1 MKKIANFSVTYP
13 VTILMIVCSILLLG
27 YISFTNL
34 GIDLFPDFNNPRLY
48 VDIQSGDRPPE
59 EIEKQFVEAI
69 ESQAIRKK
77 NVVEVSSISRVGA
90 AHITVEYKW
99 NTDMDGAFLELQK
112 ALTSFSQNQ
121 DIDELNITQYNPNAA
136 PVMLL
141 GLSHPQISDMD
152 DLRRVAENYIRNE
165 LIRLEGVAEVELS
178 GEEIKEVV
186 IETDT
191 YLLQAYD
198 LTADDLVS
206 RINEYNQNVSGG
218 SIVELGIKYIIK
230 GVGLIQSLEDIENII
245 VTYRASQDTTSL
257 DQTVPVYLSEVA
269 DVRFNNKE
277 PVNIV
282 RLNGKRILGL
292 SVYKEM
298 RFNTVEA
305 VESILEKLDDIR
317 KTLSGYELTVVQNQG
332 AFITSAIREVE
343 ETALVGI
350 FLAVLILY
358 LFLRRVGATFVIC
371 IAIPVSIIATFNLMY
386 FNGLTLNIMT
396 LGGLALGAGML
407 VDNAIVV
414 VENIYRHLEAGY
426 SLKEASVLGTAQVGN
441 AITASTITTIVV
453 FLPIV
458 YLHGASGELF
468 KDQAWTVAF
477 SLFSSLIVAI
487 LIIPMLSS
495 KILTEKSRPDY
506 THSNSYQRYV
516 AFLER
521 VLQKKWLVIFSAAI
535 LVAGSILMLPVVG
548 SEFMPQTEVNSF
560 IIDITLPAGTELNQT
575 EQNVIRVEEIISAIT
590 GEDLEQV
597 YSHVGPRK
605 QETIYPEDE
614 NNAHIQ
620 VALKNDHQSPAG
632 DLMAKIGIA
641 LSAIPDLEAHISQ
654 EESALQSAVGSE
666 EAPFIVE
673 VKGEELDQIEAY
685 TEQIKTILQNNKMLF
700 NIETNFDEGQPEVNV
715 VLDRVRA
722 GNYNITINTI
732 RNQLQA
738 QLEGR
743 DAGQWETGGEL
754 KDITIK
760 SPDLTINQLNDIQL
774 TAGGQN
780 IYLMD
785 VANIVFSQAPREI
798 YRRNQMRIGRV
809 TANVNKEIAFDK
821 VVKQVEEELTSIDL
835 LPEYEIEVAG
845 EEAKRKESFAGL
857 KFALILSVILV
868 YMVLASQFESLLHPF
883 TILLTIPLAVVGSII
898 IFFILGQTLNIMAY
912 IGIIML
918 AGIAVND
925 SIILVDA
932 ITQLKREGLTR
943 IEAILEGA
951 RRRIRPIIMTSL
963 TTILALLPLTIGYG
977 EGAALR
983 SPMALAV
990 IGGLV
995 TSTILTLIVIPC
1007 VYMVLDQLRGRES
1020 Q

>member
-1 MKKIANFSVTYP
+1 MKKITNFSVNYP
-13 VTILMIVCSILLLG
+13 VTILMIICTILLLG

-48 VDIQSGDRPPE
+48 VDIQAGDRPPE

-77 NVVEVSSISRVGA
+77 NVVEVASVSRVGA
-90 AHITVEYKW
+90 AHIIVEYKW

-121 DIDELNITQYNPNAA
+121 DIDELDITQYNPNAA

-141 GLSHPQISDMD
+141 ALSHPQITDMD

-178 GEEIKEVV
+178 GEEVKEVV
-186 IETDT
+186 IETDK

-198 LTADDLVS
+198 LTTDNLVS

-218 SIVELGIKYIIK
+218 SIVELGRKYIIK
-230 GVGLIQSLEDIENII
+230 GMGLIQSLEDIENII
-245 VTYRASQDTTSL
+245 VAYREPLDTTSIN
-257 DQTVPVYLSEVA
+257 QTVPVYLSEVA
-269 DVRFNNKE
+269 DVHFQNKE
-277 PVNIV
+277 PESIV
-282 RLNGKRILGL
+282 RLNGKRYLGL

-305 VESILEKLDDIR
+305 VKSILEKLDDIR
-317 KTLSGYELTVVQNQG
+317 KTLPGYELVVVQNQG
-332 AFITSAIREVE
+332 AFISSAVTEVE
-343 ETALVGI
+343 ETALIGI

-371 IAIPVSIIATFNLMY
+371 IAIPVSIVATFNLMY

-426 SLKEASVLGTAQVGN
+426 SLKDASILGTAQVGN

-468 KDQAWTVAF
+468 KEQAWTVAF

-495 KILTEKSRPDY
+495 KILTNQKQLDY
-506 THSNSYQRYV
+506 THSNANQKYV
-516 AFLER
+516 AFLDR
-521 VLQKKWLVIFSAAI
+521 VLQKKWLVILSASV
-535 LVAGSILMLPVVG
+535 LVIVSFLLLPLVG

-560 IIDITLPAGTELNQT
+560 IIDVTLPAGTELKQT
-575 EQNVIRVEEIISAIT
+575 EQNVIRIEEIISTVA
-590 GEDLEQV
+590 GEDLDRV
-597 YSHVGPRK
+597 YSHIGPRK
-605 QETIYPEDE
+605 QETINPEDE

-620 VALKNDHQSPAG
+620 VMLTKDHRLPARET
-632 DLMAKIGIA
+632 MAKIGSA
-641 LSAIPDLEAHISQ
+641 LAVIPDLEAQISQ
-654 EESALQSAVGSE
+654 EESALQSAVGTE
-666 EAPFIVE
+666 DAPFVVE
-673 VKGEELDQIEAY
+673 VKGEELDQIEEY
-685 TEQIKTILQNNKMLF
+685 TEQIKTVLQKHKMLY

-722 GNYNITINTI
+722 GAYNITINTI
-732 RNQLQA
+732 RDQLQA

-774 TAGGQN
+774 TTGTQN
-780 IYLMD
+780 VYLMD
-785 VANIVFSQAPREI
+785 VANINFTQAPREI

-809 TANVNKEIAFDK
+809 TANVTKEIAFDK
-821 VVKQVEEELTSIDL
+821 VAKQVTEDLKSIDL
-835 LPEYEIEVAG
+835 RPEYEIVVAG

-857 KFALILSVILV
+857 EFALILSVILV

-883 TILLTIPLAVVGSII
+883 TIMLTIPLAAVGT
-898 IFFILGQTLNIMAY
+898 IFIFLIMGRTLNIMAY

-932 ITQLKREGLTR
+932 INQLKKEGLAR
-943 IEAILEGA
+943 KEAILEGA

-1007 VYMVLDQLRGRES
+1007 VYLVLDQLRRQES
-1020 Q
+1020 

>member
-1 MKKIANFSVTYP
+1 MKKIANFSVNHP
-13 VTILMIVCSILLLG
+13 VTILMIICAIGLLG
-27 YISFTNL
+27 YIAFTNL

-77 NVVEVSSISRVGA
+77 NVIEVSSICRVGA

-136 PVMLL
+136 PIMLL
-141 GLSHPQISDMD
+141 GLSHPQITDMD

-165 LIRLEGVAEVELS
+165 LIRLEGVADVTLS
-178 GEEIKEVV
+178 GEEVKEVV
-186 IETDT
+186 IETNS

-198 LTADDLVS
+198 LTADNIVS

-218 SIVELGIKYIIK
+218 SIVELGTKYVIK
-230 GVGLIQSLEDIENII
+230 GEGLIQSLDDIKNII
-245 VTYRASQDTTSL
+245 VTYRQASDTTSVT
-257 DQTVPVYLSEVA
+257 QTVPVYLREIA
-269 DVRFNNKE
+269 DVHFENKDPE
-277 PVNIV
+277 NIV

-305 VESILEKLDDIR
+305 VKSIFEKLDDIR
-317 KTLSGYELTVVQNQG
+317 KTLSEYDLVVVQNQG
-332 AFITSAIREVE
+332 AFVTAAVQEVE
-343 ETALVGI
+343 QTAIIGI
-350 FLAVLILY
+350 LLAVIILY
-358 LFLRRVGATFVIC
+358 IFLRRIGTTFIIC
-371 IAIPVSIIATFNLMY
+371 LAIPISIVATFNLMY
-386 FNGLTLNIMT
+386 FNDLTLNIMT

-414 VENIYRHLEAGY
+414 VENIYRNLEAGY
-426 SLKEASVLGTAQVGN
+426 SLKEASVIGTAQVGN

-468 KDQAWTVAF
+468 KEQAWTVAF
-477 SLFSSLIVAI
+477 SLLSSLVVAI

-495 KILTEKSRPDY
+495 KFLSEHK
-506 THSNSYQRYV
+506 HKEQVNNLSNQKYV
-516 AFLER
+516 SFLKK
-521 VLQKKWLVIFSAAI
+521 VLQKKWLVISGAVVLI
-535 LVAGSILMLPVVG
+535 LISILLLPVIG
-548 SEFMPQTEVNSF
+548 SEFMPKTEVNTF
-560 IIDITLPAGTELNQT
+560 LLELTLPAGTELKQT
-575 EQNVIRVEEIISAIT
+575 EKTVARIEEVVSSLV
-590 GEDLEQV
+590 GNDLEQL
-597 YSHVGPRK
+597 YSHIGPEE
-605 QETIYPEDE
+605 QETINPEDE
-614 NNAHIQ
+614 NNANIQ
-620 VALKNDHQSPAG
+620 VMLKKGHKISSQEI
-632 DLMAKIGIA
+632 MEKIGTA
-641 LSAIPDLEAHISQ
+641 LSAIPDLDTRIYQ
-654 EESALQSAVGSE
+654 EESALQSAIGSE
-666 EAPFIVE
+666 EAPFVVE
-673 VKGEELDQIEAY
+673 IQGEDLDQIEEY
-685 TEQIKTILQNNKMLF
+685 TNEIKTILQKNEQLY

-722 GNYNITINTI
+722 GSYNITINTI
-732 RNQLQA
+732 RDQLQA

-754 KDITIK
+754 KDIIIK
-760 SPDLTINQLNDIQL
+760 SPKLSISQLNDIKL
-774 TAGGQN
+774 TTGTQN
-780 IYLMD
+780 VYLMD
-785 VANIVFSQAPREI
+785 VANIQYSHAPREI
-798 YRRNQMRIGRV
+798 FRRNQMRIGRV
-809 TANVNKEIAFDK
+809 TANVSENIAFDK
-821 VVKQVEEELTSIDL
+821 VVKAVSENLKSINL
-835 LPEYEIEVAG
+835 LPEYEIHIAG
-845 EEAKRKESFAGL
+845 EEAKRRESFAGL
-857 KFALILSVILV
+857 KFALILSIILV
-868 YMVLASQFESLLHPF
+868 YMVMASQFESLLHPF
-883 TILLTIPLAVVGSII
+883 TILLTIPLAVVGSILL
-898 IFFILGQTLNIMAY
+898 FFILGETLNIMAY

-932 ITQLKREGLTR
+932 IIQLRKEGLSR
-943 IEAILEGA
+943 IEAILEGG

-963 TTILALLPLTIGYG
+963 TTILALLPLTIGFG

-995 TSTILTLIVIPC
+995 TSTLLTLIVIPC
-1007 VYMVLDQLRGRES
+1007 VYLVFDELRGKEA
-1020 Q
+1020 